1 MKVHV
6 VYISRVMKASEVR
19 QACTVTKLMP
29 DRYLIDTVPEGK
41 KKAAERGN
49 AQTA

>member
-1 MKVHV
+1 MKMHV
-6 VYISRVMKASEVR
+6 VYISRLMKAGEVR
-19 QACTVTKLMP
+19 EACTVTKLMP
-29 DRYLIDTVPEGK
+29 DRYLIDTVPEEK